1 MLFWT
6 KIGSFTDSVFK
17 NYISAQLNLYQ
28 KYMLCILLNIYHSFK
43 YLFGI
48 SLCSMLTCL
57 LNAQILAQNDIFF
70 FYFGLFWRLFYVTIA
85 TVKVHSIRNTV
96 TVTCTCKSMSTVT
109 LFLL

>member
-6 KIGSFTDSVFK
+6 KIGSITDSVFK
-17 NYISAQLNLYQ
+17 NYISTAKYQ

-57 LNAQILAQNDIFF
+57 FNAQILAQNDNFSILV
-70 FYFGLFWRLFYVTIA
+70 YFGGYF
-85 TVKVHSIRNTV
+85 
-96 TVTCTCKSMSTVT
+96 M
-109 LFLL
+109 

>member
-1 MLFWT
+1 MYLV
-6 KIGSFTDSVFK
+6 GYLSSD
-17 NYISAQLNLYQ
+17 
-28 KYMLCILLNIYHSFK
+28 HSFK

-57 LNAQILAQNDIFF
+57 LNAQILAQNDFF

-96 TVTCTCKSMSTVT
+96 TVTCKSMSTVT